1 VSATLGLG
9 ALLCWVTILIQEN
22 SSMLKWMIALLL
34 VWFLTQA
41 FLTFSRGGVFNF
53 FVAASLATPFLSKKG
68 GKMLSFLVP
77 SGILLLLFVY
87 LIIPRLDQFTGG
99 AITERFTDTG
109 TTGRYEI
116 VMKDLKLWQE
126 NFLLGVGP
134 GRSSYLRDQQTGL
147 SGITASGSGG
157 VAAHTE
163 YSRLLAEHGFLG
175 LLALL
180 LLSAMFFETFSGAKT
195 SLARGLTLA
204 FMLWAL
210 AQMTHQGMR
219 LAAISYFFALP
230 LAIFKD
236 ED

>member
-1 VSATLGLG
+1 
-9 ALLCWVTILIQEN
+9 
-22 SSMLKWMIALLL
+22 
-34 VWFLTQA
+34 
-41 FLTFSRGGVFNF
+41 
-53 FVAASLATPFLSKKG
+53 
-68 GKMLSFLVP
+68 MLSFLVP
-77 SGILLLLFVY
+77 GGILLLLFVY

-134 GRSSYLRDQQTGL
+134 GRSSSLRDQQTGL
-147 SGITASGSGG
+147 SGITARGSDG
-157 VAAHTE
+157 AATHTE

-180 LLSAMFFETFSGAKT
+180 LLFAMFLGNFMGAKT
-195 SLARGLTLA
+195 SLAKGLTLA

-210 AQMTHQGMR
+210 AQMSHQGMR

-230 LAIFKD
+230 FAGFKD